1 MGETETLTYWDLKRL
16 GATDAELQELK
27 EIEARYA
34 SGEIR
39 LGTAFEMTESL
50 RNRVIEDGG
59 GKS

>member
-1 MGETETLTYWDLKRL
+1 MGETETLTYWDLK
-16 GATDAELQELK
+16 DAELQELK

-50 RNRVIEDGG
+50 RNRVIEEGG

>member
-1 MGETETLTYWDLKRL
+1 MGETETLT
-16 GATDAELQELK
+16 TDAELQELK

-50 RNRVIEDGG
+50 RNRVIEEGG

>member
-1 MGETETLTYWDLKRL
+1 MGETETLTYWDLKS
-16 GATDAELQELK
+16 ATDAELQELK

-50 RNRVIEDGG
+50 RNRVIEEGG